1 MTKNKKI
8 VGSITILII
17 FTLIVL
23 VGYKVS
29 TPSKTDDK
37 EIFTEE
43 LIDKTNKKS
52 NDKEFI
58 TIYINGEVKKPGLY
72 KLKDGSRIGDALK
85 LSGGFTKNA
94 YKKNLNLAKK
104 IKDEDHIYV
113 ENIESSECS
122 KGSTNKKSN
131 KINVNT
137 ASKEELQSVS
147 GIGEVTATKIIEYR
161 NDNGKFKTLDDLKKI
176 DRIGEKTFNK
186 FKEKLIV
193 R

>member
-43 LIDKTNKKS
+43 LIDKTNEKS

-58 TIYINGEVKKPGLY
+58 TIYINGEVKNPGLY